1 MASCIGLLVK
11 EVSAGKFVVLLDHVC
26 IGLLVEEVGAGEIV
40 ILLNHVCHLLS

>member
-26 IGLLVEEVGAGEIV
+26 IGLLVKEVGAGDLV
-40 ILLNHVCHLLS
+40 VLLDQVYI